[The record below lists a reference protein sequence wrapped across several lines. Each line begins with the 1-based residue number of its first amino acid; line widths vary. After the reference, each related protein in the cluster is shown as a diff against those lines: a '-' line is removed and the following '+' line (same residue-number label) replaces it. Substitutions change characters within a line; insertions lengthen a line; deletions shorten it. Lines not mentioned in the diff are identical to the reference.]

1 MGSLFLCKGGD
12 VMYEVWVQIPGHP
25 DYEIS
30 NVGEIRHSGP
40 DILVKPT
47 VNRGY
52 LRVRINGERYYIHQ
66 LMMLSFYPDVCSSRY
81 IKHIDGD
88 KSNNRLSNLRYAGP
102 F

>member
-1 MGSLFLCKGGD
+1 
-12 VMYEVWVQIPGHP
+12 MYEVWVNIPGHP

-30 NVGEIRHSGP
+30 NAGEIRHSGT

-88 KSNNRLSNLRYAGP
+88 KTNNRLSNLRFAGP

>member
-1 MGSLFLCKGGD
+1 
-12 VMYEVWVQIPGHP
+12 MYEVWVNIPGHP
-25 DYEIS
+25 DYAIS
-30 NVGEIRHSGP
+30 NTGKIRYSNT

-47 VNRGY
+47 INRGY
-52 LRVRINGERYYIHQ
+52 YRVRLDGERYYIHK

-88 KSNNRLSNLRYAGP
+88 KSNNCLSNLRFAGP

>member
-1 MGSLFLCKGGD
+1 
-12 VMYEVWVQIPGHP
+12 MYEVWVNIPGHP

-30 NVGEIRHSGP
+30 NTGKIRYSNT

-47 VNRGY
+47 INRGY
-52 LRVRINGERYYIHQ
+52 YRVRLDGERYYIHQ

-88 KSNNRLSNLRYAGP
+88 KSNNCLSNLRFAGP